1 MDVEADTRYHAQ
13 QDRSLRSSSTIYC
26 LLMSS
31 TLLYLPTTRHATAVE
46 RIPYVQNKSTVA
58 SMETKVETER
68 FNEKDIEIC
77 Q

>member
-31 TLLYLPTTRHATAVE
+31 TLLTYLLVHATARTYTLCTKQVHGG
-46 RIPYVQNKSTVA
+46 INGKKS
-58 SMETKVETER
+58 
-68 FNEKDIEIC
+68 
-77 Q
+77 